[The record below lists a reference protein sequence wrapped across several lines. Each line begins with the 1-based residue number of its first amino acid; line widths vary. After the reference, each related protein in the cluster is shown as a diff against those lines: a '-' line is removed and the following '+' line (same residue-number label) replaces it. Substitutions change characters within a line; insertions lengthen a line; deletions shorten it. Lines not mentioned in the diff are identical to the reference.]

1 MSTNCENICNEFLS
15 LAQQVITEP
24 KSVLEALEQRL
35 KVFKEREEAAKKED
49 DGGKVRRN
57 GRIVKQYQD
66 AIKLHKAGKPIPV
79 DELPTP
85 PGTYLIIR
93 LTVRNESI

>member
-1 MSTNCENICNEFLS
+1 MT
-15 LAQQVITEP
+15 
-24 KSVLEALEQRL
+24 VLEALEARL
-35 KVFKEREEAAKKED
+35 NKFLEQEEAGKK
-49 DGGKVRRN
+49 DGNMSKARRM

-85 PGTYLIIR
+85 PGLIYYFY
-93 LTVRNESI
+93 SFYCSS

>member
-1 MSTNCENICNEFLS
+1 MG
-15 LAQQVITEP
+15 
-24 KSVLEALEQRL
+24 EALEQRL
-35 KVFKEREEAAKKED
+35 KVYQGQEESARAAGNASKA
-49 DGGKVRRN
+49 RRM

-85 PGTYLIIR
+85 PGLEVIMYHYEFI
-93 LTVRNESI
+93 VNC